1 MPLAS
6 FWKGKLLELRNGLL
20 IHPQSQSKWKS
31 VWRLGTITLMAHR
44 FTGAPR
50 TSKLRSDVLTAGFI
64 LEIGQWESNGP
75 PSVIL
80 GGPFSKKS
88 GTRKGAPNPNTLHE
102 CFLRLLTFYMGRT
115 RRMLCRH
122 FGTFWATEKASARII
137 LQNPGCLSG
146 EMMTQ
151 KKRRKAIATVRGYKS
166 SK

>member
-1 MPLAS
+1 MAYWFILS
-6 FWKGKLLELRNGLL
+6 LSLNEKVYGDWVQLRLW
-20 IHPQSQSKWKS
+20 PT
-31 VWRLGTITLMAHR
+31 R
-44 FTGAPR
+44 APR

-122 FGTFWATEKASARII
+122 FGTFWATEKAWARTPDNLNLFRFPSKVRVIR
-137 LQNPGCLSG
+137 SSSY
-146 EMMTQ
+146 
-151 KKRRKAIATVRGYKS
+151 RKLEKNS
-166 SK
+166 QE